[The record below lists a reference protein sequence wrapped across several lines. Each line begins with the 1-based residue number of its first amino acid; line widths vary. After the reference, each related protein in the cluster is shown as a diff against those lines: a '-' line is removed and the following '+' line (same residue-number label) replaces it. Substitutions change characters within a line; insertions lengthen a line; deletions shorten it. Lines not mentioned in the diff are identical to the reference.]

1 MENKKNITVDIGNTR
16 IKSGLFEGEKLVAS
30 RSWTSIEELKGYFN
44 DTDHDQIGIISVG
57 AKTELIADELASFA
71 PTIISVH
78 SKLPITLDYKTPET
92 LGIDRIV
99 SLIGAAAERQNQNIL
114 VIDLGSC
121 ITYDLLDASNTYR
134 GGVISPGLEM
144 RMRGMAQFTENLPD
158 IRDEWADNIPE
169 SLGKST
175 KECLTAGTFQ
185 AIIHELNG
193 FIEGLHSE
201 YADLAVILTGGNAP
215 SFESNLKQPIFA
227 DLFLVLK
234 GINRILNQ

>member
-1 MENKKNITVDIGNTR
+1 MENKRNITVDIGNTR
-16 IKSGLFEGEKLVAS
+16 IKSGLFEGDDLVAS
-30 RSWTSIEELKGYFN
+30 LSWGSLEQLKAYLN
-44 DTDHDQIGIISVG
+44 TTEHDQLGIVSVG
-57 AKTELIADELASFA
+57 AKVDQIANELSSFD
-71 PTIISVH
+71 PMIISVH
-78 SKLPITLDYKTPET
+78 SNLPITLDYKTPET

-99 SLIGAAAERQNQNIL
+99 ALIGAAVGRQNQNIL
-114 VIDLGSC
+114 VVDLGSC

-134 GGVISPGLEM
+134 GGIISPGLEM

-158 IRDEWADNIPE
+158 IRDQWVNHIPPG
-169 SLGKST
+169 LGKST
-175 KECLTAGTFQ
+175 KECLTAGTYQ

-193 FIEGLHSE
+193 FINGLHCE

>member
-1 MENKKNITVDIGNTR
+1 MENKTNITVDIGNTR
-16 IKSGLFEGEKLVAS
+16 IKSGLFEGENLVAS
-30 RSWTSIEELKGYFN
+30 HSWGSIEQLKEYLS
-44 DTDHDQIGIISVG
+44 TTKHDQVGIVSVG
-57 AKTELIADELASFA
+57 AKVDLIADELSSYEPAM
-71 PTIISVH
+71 ISVH

-99 SLIGAAAERQNQNIL
+99 ALIGAAVDRQNQNVL

-158 IRDEWADNIPE
+158 IRDHWLSHIP
-169 SLGKST
+169 SGLGKST

-193 FIEGLHSE
+193 FIEGLRCE